1 MMSNPKKPVMT
12 KSSSTFKKLPARYM
26 AVVMPLILSGM
37 MSAVVSL
44 ISTLKSL
51 GLQPDL
57 LGIWLGTWLISWIV
71 AFPTVL
77 IVLPIARRFALM
89 FVQAPQA

>member
-12 KSSSTFKKLPARYM
+12 NSSSTFKKLPARYM

-44 ISTLKSL
+44 ISTVKSL
-51 GLQPDL
+51 RLQPDL

-77 IVLPIARRFALM
+77 IVLPIARRFTLL
-89 FVQAPQA
+89 FVQTPQA